1 MNASFIGF
9 IGLILLSS
17 ALPAATA
24 EVGEWGIDAEM
35 CAESRVVFTA
45 DGLHQAQML
54 QDGQWQALASAPYR
68 RDGNILIV
76 EADGAEERLEVLEES
91 AGRLVLRNADEARQ
105 EALGIDRLE
114 LERCP
119 DA

>member
-1 MNASFIGF
+1 MNVPSVGF
-9 IGLILLSS
+9 WGLILLSS
-17 ALPAATA
+17 ALQAATA

-45 DGLHQAQML
+45 DGLHQARIL
-54 QDGQWQALASAPYR
+54 EDGQWLTLASAPYR

-76 EADGAEERLEVLEES
+76 EADGAQERLEVLEENT
-91 AGRLVLRNADEARQ
+91 GRLVLRNVDEARHR
-105 EALGIDRLE
+105 ALGIDRLE

>member
-1 MNASFIGF
+1 MNVPLVGF
-9 IGLILLSS
+9 VGLTLLSS
-17 ALPAATA
+17 ALLAATG
-24 EVGEWGIDAEM
+24 EVGEWGIDAEF

-45 DGLHQAQML
+45 DGLHQAWML
-54 QDGQWQALASAPYR
+54 EDGQWQVAVSAPYR
-68 RDGNILIV
+68 RDGNFLIV
-76 EADGAEERLEVLEES
+76 DVDGVEDRLEVLEES
-91 AGRLVLRNADEARQ
+91 AERLVLRNTDEARH